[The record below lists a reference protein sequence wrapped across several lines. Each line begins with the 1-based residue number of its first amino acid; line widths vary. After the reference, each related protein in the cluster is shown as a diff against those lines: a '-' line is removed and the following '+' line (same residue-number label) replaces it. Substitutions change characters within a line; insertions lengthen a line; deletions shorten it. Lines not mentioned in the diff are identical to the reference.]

1 MTATCPNCGK
11 PLRTGAKFCGS
22 CGFEITSQKPEESQA
37 QILASN
43 QSSDVCPHCGKS
55 VRQGAKFC
63 NSCGK
68 SIDQKY
74 WEEKSKADVQT
85 EQSAKPELEK
95 EIAKKETVAPPP
107 TPPPPAPGLS
117 QKPKPQRKKIL
128 VWFILAL
135 LFVLCLLVASVFYIY
150 FQDPLGWFMSITP
163 EALPTSFSTD
173 TPLVL
178 ETQEVEITP
187 TLSESP
193 TLAPPTEIEPT
204 ETISPTASTVPETGE
219 SLVLFE
225 DEFDGTLSAF
235 WRGWG
240 NPRPK
245 ISTGPGDNWLDLT
258 ASEDYGSGGVTSRE
272 YIVIHPG
279 VEIIF
284 RGQLNQSYPQYKV
297 IFDWDPLQYDRGP
310 ANQDPGVIHFELL
323 KNKIILSTQL
333 TNSRCEKELD
343 GVLTHTYRFRILE
356 GQGLDLF
363 LDEDDITPVCQIA
376 DIGLAPV
383 PGTITFTGLGWITSV
398 KVTEPIV
405 P

>member
-135 LFVLCLLVASVFYIY
+135 LFVLCLAKVRFLEQYI
-150 FQDPLGWFMSITP
+150 M
-163 EALPTSFSTD
+163 
-173 TPLVL
+173 
-178 ETQEVEITP
+178 
-187 TLSESP
+187 
-193 TLAPPTEIEPT
+193 
-204 ETISPTASTVPETGE
+204 
-219 SLVLFE
+219 
-225 DEFDGTLSAF
+225 
-235 WRGWG
+235 
-240 NPRPK
+240 
-245 ISTGPGDNWLDLT
+245 
-258 ASEDYGSGGVTSRE
+258 
-272 YIVIHPG
+272 
-279 VEIIF
+279 
-284 RGQLNQSYPQYKV
+284 
-297 IFDWDPLQYDRGP
+297 
-310 ANQDPGVIHFELL
+310 
-323 KNKIILSTQL
+323 
-333 TNSRCEKELD
+333 
-343 GVLTHTYRFRILE
+343 
-356 GQGLDLF
+356 
-363 LDEDDITPVCQIA
+363 
-376 DIGLAPV
+376 
-383 PGTITFTGLGWITSV
+383 
-398 KVTEPIV
+398 
-405 P
+405 